1 VLHRRKFLVL
11 GHQDVLAI
19 LTDLKAWHSAE
30 LRVVMEQM
38 LGESITQMD
47 ASKDRICQMLFQE
60 AFVRVDRWL
69 VLQTV

>member
-1 VLHRRKFLVL
+1 
-11 GHQDVLAI
+11 
-19 LTDLKAWHSAE
+19 
-30 LRVVMEQM
+30 MEQM